1 MRDIYGP
8 ERDWGDVC
16 DEAYDRRKQDELE
29 RAAYARLDA
38 EKTVTHYVN
47 DSATPEWLQAAASM
61 DASDDANARQPGRI
75 VAEFD
80 CGRDALQYAKAKGP
94 GYTVTPGIHHLF
106 AVRELV

>member
-1 MRDIYGP
+1 MQNIYGP
-8 ERDWGDVC
+8 ERDYDDIC
-16 DEAYDRRKQDELE
+16 DEAYDKWKQADIERQTARR
-29 RAAYARLDA
+29 
-38 EKTVTHYVN
+38 
-47 DSATPEWLQAAASM
+47 
-61 DASDDANARQPGRI
+61 PGRI